1 MSVTDVFELLAAAN
15 PMPVLEE
22 TLPGDEA
29 LLRSLLDTPLDPT
42 APSPPATRRRRT
54 RFGIIGGGSA
64 VVIVALAAF
73 ATLGRRSAE
82 YPTMVLCYSEAS
94 AEPQGRVALG
104 TSADPIGDCRER
116 WESGAFGALGDGG
129 EVPQLVGCVN
139 DSGVIVVVPGDVT
152 ACERLAMQRWS
163 MSFSDEQQRL
173 MAFTDEISALFG
185 EQCIGEA
192 DAYPTAKALL
202 AKYGLDDW
210 SVGTSGSFR
219 PGRMCAVAAVDPE
232 LRTVFIATRR
242 GPP

>member
-15 PMPVLEE
+15 PMPALEE

-29 LLRSLLDTPLDPT
+29 LLRSLLDTPLET
-42 APSPPATRRRRT
+42 AAPSPAAARRRRT

-73 ATLGRRSAE
+73 ATLARRSAE
-82 YPTMVLCYSEAS
+82 YPTLVLCYSEAS
-94 AEPQGRVALG
+94 VEPQGRVALG
-104 TSADPIGDCRER
+104 TSADPIGDCRKS
-116 WESGAFGALGDGG
+116 WAAGAFGDGGGGG

-139 DSGVIVVVPGDVT
+139 DRGVVVVVPGDVT
-152 ACERLAMQRWS
+152 TCEQLAMQRWS
-163 MSFSDEQQRL
+163 MSFSDDQERL
-173 MAFTDEISALFG
+173 MAFTDEISTLFG
-185 EQCIGEA
+185 GQCISEA
-192 DAYPTAKALL
+192 DAYPTATALL
-202 AKYGLDDW
+202 VKYGLDDW

-232 LRTVFIATRR
+232 LRTVFIASRR